1 MTANQVF
8 YCSDKTYLERADNYI
23 DRALNE
29 GRITQ
34 DDKRLIHEYLLE
46 KDTSGVSPTRH
57 WKLANHLVLLRE
69 YHPPYLDCT
78 TEDVL
83 AAFNALK
90 YAKRKPRGSE
100 KFTEDDAPPLKQN
113 TIGDKQRVLKY
124 MFLWIA
130 ENGKNPNL
138 DQKKLRKMRPFKV
151 DYNTVNENELLT
163 EEELQAFFNACQT
176 PRDKAMFNLM
186 FEGALRAGDIG
197 NLQFKDLELN
207 EKYCRIR
214 TSQKTGIQ
222 RIIPIQSS
230 RIYLSHWINNY
241 PKQNPTPNDFVFLKA
256 DGRPI
261 THTTINEQMKEI
273 SIRAGITKRVHPH
286 IFRHTRI
293 TMLSRSGLDEA
304 KIKLLAWGNQGTSMM
319 NTYNHLTVS
328 DLEEALAEHNGI
340 ETPKKKQKSL
350 LKPVQCPKCGTIN
363 PAGHKYCECCMK
375 PLTKEGEEDLEALGR
390 MLLEKLKVNPAALG
404 EILK

>member
-8 YCSDKTYLERADNYI
+8 YCSDRTYLDRADNYI
-23 DRALNE
+23 EQALEE

-34 DDKRLIHEYLLE
+34 DDKKLIQEYLLE
-46 KDTSGVSPTRH
+46 KDTSGITPTRH

-69 YHPPYLDCT
+69 YHPSYLECT

-90 YAKRKPRGSE
+90 YAKRKPRRSE
-100 KFTEDDAPPLKQN
+100 NFTEAEAPPLKQN

-130 ENGKNPNL
+130 ENGVNPNL
-138 DQKKLRKMRPFKV
+138 DLKKLRKMRPLRV
-151 DYNTVNENELLT
+151 DYNTVNDNELLT
-163 EEELQAFFNACQT
+163 EEELQAFFNACQSL
-176 PRDKAMFNLM
+176 RDKAMFSLM

-197 NLQFKDLELN
+197 NLQFKNLELN
-207 EKYCRIR
+207 ERYCRIK
-214 TSQKTGIQ
+214 TSEKTGIQ
-222 RIIPIQSS
+222 RTIPIQSS
-230 RIYLSHWINNY
+230 RIYLTHWLNSY
-241 PKQNPTPNDFVFLKA
+241 PKQNPSPNDFVFLKM

-261 THTTINEQMKEI
+261 THATITKQMKEI
-273 SIRAGITKRVHPH
+273 STRAGISKRVHPH

-319 NTYNHLTVS
+319 RTYNHQTIS

-350 LKPVQCPKCGTIN
+350 LNPIQCPKCGTVN

-375 PLTKEGEEDLEALGR
+375 PLSKDGEEELEVLGKV
-390 MLLEKLKVNPAALG
+390 LLEKLKVNPAALG
-404 EILK
+404 ELLK